1 VIAARRAG
9 LLAACA
15 ALPLALSACG
25 SFWPWSEPEKP
36 PMPEPPPVTAA
47 VPAQL
52 AWTLRLGPAGIGF
65 APVFAA
71 GGVFAASS
79 DGTLARIDPATGR
92 AVWQVSIGKRLASG
106 VGSDGSLVAVATVDG
121 TLVVLDA
128 DGRQKWVAPLGGKAV
143 TVPAVG
149 FGLVVV
155 RNSDNRILA
164 FEADS
169 GKRRWTSRRQN
180 PPLVLRQTGSVA
192 MTPATTYVGLPG
204 GKLVALSTLN
214 GAQRWEAT
222 VGQPT
227 GATEIE
233 RIADVVGSPLVSGR
247 DVCATSFKG
256 RIACFD
262 TATGRALWSRD
273 IEGSRGLDVDARL
286 VVAVDERDHVHAFS
300 RSGSSVWRQ
309 DKFAGRVLSAPLS
322 LGPVLAVGD
331 AKGLVHL
338 VSRDDGAVA
347 GRFTTD
353 GTPIVSAPVAAGRMA
368 IVQTTGG
375 MLAAVMLE

>member
-1 VIAARRAG
+1 MIAARRAG

-15 ALPLALSACG
+15 ALPLALGGCG
-25 SFWPWSEPEKP
+25 SFWPWSAPDKP

-47 VPAQL
+47 VPARV
-52 AWTLRLGPAGIGF
+52 AWTLKLGPAGIGF
-65 APVFAA
+65 SPVFAA
-71 GGVFAASS
+71 GSVFAASS
-79 DGTLARIDPATGR
+79 DGTVARIDPATGR
-92 AVWQVSIGKRLASG
+92 AVWQVSVGKPLATG
-106 VGSDGSLVAVATVDG
+106 VGSDGSLVAVAAIDG
-121 TLVVLDA
+121 TLIVLDA
-128 DGRQKWVAPLGGKAV
+128 DGKPKWTAPLGGKAV

-149 FGLVVV
+149 LGLVIV
-155 RNSDNRILA
+155 RSSDNRILA

-169 GKRRWTSRRQN
+169 GKRRWSLRRQN
-180 PPLVLRQTGSVA
+180 PPLVLRQTGSA
-192 MTPATTYVGLPG
+192 AITPATAYVGLPG
-204 GKLVALSTLN
+204 GKLLALSMVN

-227 GATEIE
+227 GSTEIE
-233 RIADVVGSPLVSGR
+233 RIADVVGAPLVSGR

-256 RIACFD
+256 KIACFD
-262 TATGRALWSRD
+262 TATGRAIWSRD

-286 VVAVDERDHVHAFS
+286 VATVDARDHLHAFS

-322 LGPVLAVGD
+322 LGPVLVVGD
-331 AKGLVHL
+331 SKGLVHL

-353 GTPIVSAPVAAGRMA
+353 GTPIDGAPVAAGRMA
-368 IVQTTGG
+368 IVQTNGG
-375 MLAAVMLE
+375 TLAAVALE